1 MVGTSIEDLE
11 ARITDLEFSLHNLIE
26 SFEVLMDTGIR
37 DEEIR
42 NILASSIDGEVTN
55 QLDGK
60 IVGWVRSTASGN
72 SPVPVSVFYRNKKIC
87 STLATGTIDQEHGV
101 EGTRGGSFSIL
112 LPRQFYDGKSRI
124 LEIKAGSVEVN
135 LENKIGAIKFT
146 KSFPIEGRITNNK
159 NGVIE
164 GWVIDKSEVSSP
176 VFLSLMYGQETIIKV
191 LADLKFPNLAKKY
204 GKDNVYHGFKIK
216 LPERFGDGKKR
227 NYRLQISPWGYDIFD
242 KPIESNFTK

>member
-1 MVGTSIEDLE
+1 MVGTSIEALE
-11 ARITDLEFSLHNLIE
+11 ARITDLESSLHNLME
-26 SFEVLMDTGIR
+26 SFDVLMDTGIR

-55 QLDGK
+55 QVDGK
-60 IVGWVRSTASGN
+60 VVGWVRSAASGN
-72 SPVPVSVFYRNKKIC
+72 SPLPVSVFYRNKKVC
-87 STLATGTIDQEHGV
+87 STLATDTIDEGPGV
-101 EGTRGGSFSIL
+101 EGARGRSFSIL
-112 LPRQFYDGKSRI
+112 LPRQFYDGKSRVFQ
-124 LEIKAGSVEVN
+124 IKAGSVGVD

-146 KSFPIEGRITNNK
+146 KSFPIEGKITNNK

-176 VFLSLMYGQETIIKV
+176 VFLSLKYGQEIITKV
-191 LADLKFPNLAKKY
+191 MADLKFPNLAKKY
-204 GKDNVYHGFKIK
+204 GRNNVHHGFKIK